1 MRKCRKQHV
10 VAASWR
16 PDPHPAR
23 SAHLARI
30 SENQPPPTGSCLP
43 SAAASTPDIRWWG
56 AWWLHPTRSHS
67 GRCTLHLPWSWP
79 FGLEG
84 HWWLCKGLAFAPG
97 AAAVWKERK
106 TITPLPENSPWNMSW
121 PNGPLS
127 VSIEITNVLLIDFFF
142 LDHMQ
147 SLKYSEAPSL
157 KHHSKCNC
165 LCPTRQHPVP
175 SHKFHPGNFLGPC
188 ALGSVISKSD
198 YTLLL

>member
-79 FGLEG
+79 FALEG

-127 VSIEITNVLLIDFFF
+127 VSIEITDVLLIDFFF
-142 LDHMQ
+142 LITCKALNILTLQ
-147 SLKYSEAPSL
+147 AWSTTASVTAFA
-157 KHHSKCNC
+157 
-165 LCPTRQHPVP
+165 Q
-175 SHKFHPGNFLGPC
+175 PGSILYLLTSSTLG
-188 ALGSVISKSD
+188 IS
-198 YTLLL
+198 